1 MYKNLSLSAA
11 SALSINSFDLINS
24 NSYTVLLMDSDNTSK
39 INNIS
44 LVLVDKK
51 GKKVKIYKFPGDLV
65 VSVHGRFGN
74 EEVSKLLMLG
84 DLEKK
89 KGIELTRQTIQDFL
103 GINVDRY
110 IYMGQDVK
118 QPVYDLFTK
127 GDGSGLVSIESLKTI
142 SQSLK
147 TDMRVNELYVVYKY
161 VSGLPSDRFFSYDLS
176 QRDIADP
183 TSVDE
188 DIQDM
193 TLNSDFAAEKKSVA
207 VLNGSDVSGMASI
220 ASHFVNNMGGRVVAS
235 GNASKQYQESIL
247 VVDDKQSLTAQSI
260 KRYFDISKVI
270 SKSDDKDMYESE
282 IDRADISLIIGFD
295 IANEFK

>member
-1 MYKNLSLSAA
+1 M
-11 SALSINSFDLINS
+11 
-24 NSYTVLLMDSDNTSK
+24 TDSDLTSK
-39 INNIS
+39 INTIS

-51 GKKVKIYKFPGDLV
+51 GKKVKIYKFPGNLV
-65 VSVHGRFGN
+65 VNVHGRFGN
-74 EEVSKLLMLG
+74 EEVSKLLMLSN
-84 DLEKK
+84 LE
-89 KGIELTRQTIQDFL
+89 GTELIKQTIQDFL

-110 IYMGQDVK
+110 IYMGQNLK
-118 QPVYDLFTK
+118 QPVYNLFTK
-127 GDGSGLVSIESLKTI
+127 GDGSGLIGIESLKT
-142 SQSLK
+142 LK
-147 TDMRVNELYVVYKY
+147 TDMRMNELYVVYKY

-176 QRDIADP
+176 QNDVADS

-207 VLNGSDVSGMASI
+207 VLNGTDISGMAGV
-220 ASHFVNNMGGRVVAS
+220 ASHFINNMGGRVVAS

-247 VVDDKQSLTAQSI
+247 VVDDKQSLTAQSV
-260 KRYFDISKVI
+260 KRYFGISKVI
-270 SKSDDKDMYESE
+270 TKNDAKGIYEGE